1 MQAAAGL
8 PSILIVLLRLSD
20 FSAQALLSKWDVE
33 LNLRHVQRPSD
44 SLLLK
49 RASFPGSRFY
59 LRIHYQ
65 LSRQNTN

>member
-8 PSILIVLLRLSD
+8 PSILIVLPRLSD

-33 LNLRHVQRPSD
+33 LNLRHVQHPSD

-49 RASFPGSRFY
+49 RASSPGSS
-59 LRIHYQ
+59 
-65 LSRQNTN
+65 LSPHSLPTFKAEH